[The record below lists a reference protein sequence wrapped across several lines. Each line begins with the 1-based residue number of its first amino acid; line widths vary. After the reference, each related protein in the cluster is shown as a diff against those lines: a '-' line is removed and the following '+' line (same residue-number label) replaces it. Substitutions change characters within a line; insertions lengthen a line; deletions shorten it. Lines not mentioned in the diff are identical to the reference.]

1 MNQAHS
7 AALGGAARTPA
18 KLSDITGW
26 PRLFGSLVP
35 GLVLA
40 AAIATASLFLRSLP
54 VLSMLSPIILAMMI
68 GIGVRTGFGAMPLT
82 RPGLGFAARWVLR
95 LAIILLGFQ
104 VTLTQMAQLG
114 AGGIAIICASTFATF
129 AFTIWIGHVLGI
141 DASLARLL
149 AAGTSICGAS
159 AILAT
164 NNVVRARDEDAAYAI
179 GCITLFGTV
188 AIFLYPALAVLVGL
202 DARSYGL
209 WAGASIHEIA
219 QVVAATFQLGQ
230 NAGEY
235 GTISKL
241 VRVALLV
248 PILALLSAT
257 IWDRLSP
264 QAAGPAQRQI
274 PFFALGFLAVVV
286 ANSAFDMPAGTRE
299 WLSSITTF
307 LFAMSLGA
315 MGMELRLRHIA
326 SRGLRPLAVAALAS
340 LFIAGLSITAIRIIF

>member
-1 MNQAHS
+1 MNHAHP
-7 AALGGAARTPA
+7 AALGGATGTHA
-18 KLSDITGW
+18 KPSDITGW
-26 PRLFGSLVP
+26 PQLFGSLVP
-35 GLVLA
+35 GLLLA
-40 AAIATASLFLRSLP
+40 AAIATASLVLRSLP
-54 VLSMLSPIILAMMI
+54 VLGMLSPIILAMMI
-68 GIGVRTGFGAMPLT
+68 GMGVRAAFGAMPLA
-82 RPGLGFAARWVLR
+82 RPGLSFAARWLLR
-95 LAIILLGFQ
+95 LAIVLLGFQ

-129 AFTIWIGHVLGI
+129 AFTIWIGRLVGI

-159 AILAT
+159 AILAA

-188 AIFLYPALAVLVGL
+188 AIFLYPVLAVVAGL
-202 DARSYGL
+202 DARIYGL

-235 GTISKL
+235 GTMSKL

-248 PILALLSAT
+248 PVLALLSAT
-257 IWDRLSP
+257 VWDRLSP

-286 ANSAFDMPAGTRE
+286 ANSTFEMSADARE
-299 WLSSITTF
+299 WLSRITTF

-326 SRGLRPLAVAALAS
+326 SRGLRPLAVAALATV
-340 LFIAGLSITAIRIIF
+340 FIAVFSLTALKIFL